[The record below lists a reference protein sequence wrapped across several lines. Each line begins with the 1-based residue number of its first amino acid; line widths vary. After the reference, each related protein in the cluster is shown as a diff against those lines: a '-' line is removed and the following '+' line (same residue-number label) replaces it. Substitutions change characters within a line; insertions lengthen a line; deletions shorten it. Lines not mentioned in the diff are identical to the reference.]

1 MGHLLNR
8 PDSFRYEEEIEG
20 LGITVEAMQAV
31 ARRQFVGSFIVA
43 MFVVGAAGLTASRS
57 TYQNLSETTAQT
69 ARSVQQPTFA
79 APRDHVVAAAKRTIE
94 TP

>member
-1 MGHLLNR
+1 MGHILNR

-43 MFVVGAAGLTASRS
+43 VFVVGVAGLMASRP
-57 TYQNLSETTAQT
+57 THQDFSEATAQT

-79 APRDHVVAAAKRTIE
+79 APRDHVVAAVKRTIE